1 MSHASTSARSLVVL
15 AARRG
20 GEPSTSTSAS
30 ASANARPR
38 AKINERA
45 RGKFVEHEE
54 AAFLDDVGTVSR
66 PRLREPAASCPAK
79 ALPKLIVYDLD
90 DTVWFPELYMISGA
104 PFTKLDAG
112 HAADVRGEVVGV
124 YPAARAS
131 MSLVR
136 EHEKFKLRGT
146 QIAFASRTH
155 RGKWARWLM
164 DAFELEDG
172 VSMSRAASWVDIASG
187 SKVHHFARL
196 RDLSRARYDEMLFF
210 DNERQN
216 CVEVANLGVRTVY
229 CNGGFT
235 ADAWRR
241 GLRLF
246 LAEDALRDEPS
257 ES

>member
-1 MSHASTSARSLVVL
+1 MSRTSTSARSLVAL

-30 ASANARPR
+30 PSANARPR
-38 AKINERA
+38 ARTNERA

-54 AAFLDDVGTVSR
+54 AAFLDEVGTVSR
-66 PRLREPAASCPAK
+66 PRLCEPAASCPAK

-112 HAADVRGEVVGV
+112 HVADIRGEIVGV
-124 YPAARAS
+124 YPAARAA

-136 EHEKFKLRGT
+136 EHDMFRLRGT
-146 QIAFASRTH
+146 QIAVASRTH

-172 VSMSRAASWVDIASG
+172 VPMSRAVRWVDIASG

-196 RDLSRARYDEMLFF
+196 RELSGACYTEMLFF

-246 LAEDALRDEPS
+246 LAADALREPS
-257 ES
+257 SEA